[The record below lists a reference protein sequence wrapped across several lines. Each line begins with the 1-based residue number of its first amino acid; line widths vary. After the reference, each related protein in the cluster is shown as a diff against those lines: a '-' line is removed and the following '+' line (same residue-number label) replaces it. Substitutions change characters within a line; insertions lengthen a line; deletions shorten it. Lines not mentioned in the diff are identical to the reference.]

1 MSDNKV
7 SSPEQ
12 KGDRSFLPPRTLRS
26 YKDSLVNPE
35 GFWQDL
41 TMQDSIHTE
50 ETNEVASDIEDNMDD
65 DIPMILLS
73 KAKKEQIHAPWRSAL
88 IIKAFGKSVG
98 FKYMDFKVRSL
109 WKPMRDMQC
118 IDLGSDY
125 FLIRFKLEEDY

>member
-7 SSPEQ
+7 ISPEQ